1 MRAIIGAKLLASKAA
16 QPAAKPFE
24 VNDSRLPGF
33 VLRVQPSGV
42 RSYYAQHGRGR
53 RVLLGRV
60 DQLTPDEA
68 REKCAKVLGNVA
80 HDRPPLHGLDG
91 AEGITLGDFDFTA
104 RLSNSLVGPITD
116 IQYTYATLP
125 SYNLVALRFGL
136 VGKQLSAYLFGD
148 NLTDKRAA
156 LGINTTAFAW
166 TTPSLV
172 RVVTNQPRT
181 IGVEVGYKF

>member
-1 MRAIIGAKLLASKAA
+1 MLFRSQAGASCTGASYGPELELTAQLAPAWTFTFAGTYTHATLTSVNSAVSAA
-16 QPAAKPFE
+16 DTALVPGLNILNIPKYTQTASLNYAKRIF
-24 VNDSRLPGF
+24 
-33 VLRVQPSGV
+33 
-42 RSYYAQHGRGR
+42 
-53 RVLLGRV
+53 
-60 DQLTPDEA
+60 
-68 REKCAKVLGNVA
+68 
-80 HDRPPLHGLDG
+80 
-91 AEGITLGDFDFTA
+91 GDFDFTA
-104 RLSNSLVGPITD
+104 RLSNSLVGPMTD

-181 IGVEVGYKF
+181 IGVEVNYKF